1 MLSISKSDLI
11 LVKIPL
17 ILVKIPFYC
26 DNTPIGRISEKFG
39 KMFGSSKTIHY
50 LCKQ

>member
-1 MLSISKSDLI
+1 MLSISKSGLI

-17 ILVKIPFYC
+17 YC

>member
-1 MLSISKSDLI
+1 MLSISKSG
-11 LVKIPL
+11 L